1 MKLKVIDELVER
13 SLNGDKLSIARLIS
27 MVEGA
32 DEYAP
37 YVMEKIFPHSGK
49 AYYIGV
55 TGPPGVG
62 KSTTVD
68 RLIATLCKNKYS
80 VGVIA
85 VDPSSPFSGGALLG
99 DRIRM
104 HVQPDKMD
112 VFMRSMSSGRVMGGL
127 ARTTKEASRILDACG
142 KQVIII
148 ETVGVGQSELDIAE
162 ATDTVVV
169 ILTPESGDSIQ
180 IMKAGLMEIA
190 DIFVINKADRPGAED
205 IFLSVQGMLGRSRVQ
220 RDWTPLIFSTSAS
233 NNQGIEALYEGIWS
247 HYRYLHQNAKLE
259 ERRKRQLKQELR
271 TQIEYEFAQVLWK
284 AVLKGKDLGSI
295 VDDIWQRRAD
305 PQNVARKIVEEL
317 LADLGRSGSP
327 GRGSS

>member
-13 SLNGDKLSIARLIS
+13 SLNGDKLAIARLIS

-37 YVMEKIFPHSGK
+37 YIMEKIFPHSGK

-68 RLIATLCKNKYS
+68 RLIATLCKNQYS

-205 IFLSVQGMLGRSRVQ
+205 IFSSVQGMLGRSRVQ

-247 HYRYLHQNAKLE
+247 HYRYLQQNAKLE
-259 ERRKRQLKQELR
+259 KRRKKQLKQELR

>member
-13 SLNGDKLSIARLIS
+13 SLNGEKLSIARLIS

-37 YVMEKIFPHSGK
+37 YIMEKIFPYSGK

-104 HVQPDKMD
+104 HIQHDKMD

-190 DIFVINKADRPGAED
+190 DIFVINKADRPGADD
-205 IFLSVQGMLGRSRVQ
+205 IFLSIKGMLGRTLLK
-220 RDWTPLIFSTSAS
+220 RDWDPLIFVTSAS

-247 HYRYLHQNAKLE
+247 HYRYLQQNSKLE

-271 TQIEYEFAQVLWK
+271 TQIENEFAQILWK
-284 AVLKGKDLGSI
+284 DVLKKKDLCRI
-295 VDDIWQRRAD
+295 VDDLWQRRAD
-305 PQNVARKIVEEL
+305 PQNMARKIVEEL
-317 LADLGRSGSP
+317 LADFGQNGLPR
-327 GRGSS
+327 RGSS